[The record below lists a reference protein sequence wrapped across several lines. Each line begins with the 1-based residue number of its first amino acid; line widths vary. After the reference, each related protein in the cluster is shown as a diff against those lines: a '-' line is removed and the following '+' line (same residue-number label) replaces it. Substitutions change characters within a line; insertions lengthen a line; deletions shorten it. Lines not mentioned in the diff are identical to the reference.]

1 MFRRDNNKFV
11 KTAGV
16 VPPGLTAVERNSSYN
31 GLPMTVVLALI
42 VSIATIFFSMRIYV
56 RSTLIKRLGWDD
68 GKLAL
73 IEPTSSSP
81 HYGS

>member
-1 MFRRDNNKFV
+1 MFRREDNKFV

-16 VPPGLTAVERNSSYN
+16 VPPGLTAEERNSSYN

-42 VSIATIFFSMRIYV
+42 VSVATVFFAMRIYV
-56 RSTLIKRLGWDD
+56 RSTLLKRLGWDD

-73 IEPTSSSP
+73 MEPASSSP
-81 HYGS
+81 RYDS